1 MDAFLNWIPKTP
13 QTNFKFSSLFC
24 ITEIPLFH
32 VLNARV
38 TFSNLCGC
46 DEPVSSVTVH
56 QPEDTGEAGSCA
68 VFSTSFALF

>member
-1 MDAFLNWIPKTP
+1 LTLIIFL
-13 QTNFKFSSLFC
+13 LL
-24 ITEIPLFH
+24 EIPLFH

-56 QPEDTGEAGSCA
+56 SPQGATEAGMH
-68 VFSTSFALF
+68 LFCSGFKFLWL